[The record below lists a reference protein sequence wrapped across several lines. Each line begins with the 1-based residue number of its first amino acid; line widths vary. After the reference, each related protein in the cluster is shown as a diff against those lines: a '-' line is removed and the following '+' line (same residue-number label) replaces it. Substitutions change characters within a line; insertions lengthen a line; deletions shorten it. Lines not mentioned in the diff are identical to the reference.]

1 MRSRFSHVWLFA
13 TLWTIAHQAPLSM
26 GFSRQEYWS
35 RLPCRSP
42 GDIPNSGIKPPSL
55 TSPVLA
61 SRFFT
66 TSATCKAEVLLSSS
80 CSLTLII
87 SGPLVLFSP
96 LLIHTAFI
104 HPLFSCLTDMYH
116 LRAGSAF
123 SLRRPVVDL
132 NSIQN
137 YGNHHFSVEHNSSS
151 PVPSYPEPNLM
162 YWFKI

>member
-1 MRSRFSHVWLFA
+1 MAISHFLPGLASKILYKCSSPLQPNILFQLLLCVHEKSLQSCL
-13 TLWTIAHQAPLSM
+13 TLCNPMDYSHQAPLSM

-42 GDIPNSGIKPPSL
+42 GDLPNSGIKPPSF

-61 SRFFT
+61 REFFT
-66 TSATCKAEVLLSSS
+66 TSSTCKAEVLLSSS

-87 SGPLVLFSP
+87 SGPLVLLSP

-116 LRAGSAF
+116 LRAGSA
-123 SLRRPVVDL
+123 SLLDVL
-132 NSIQN
+132 
-137 YGNHHFSVEHNSSS
+137 
-151 PVPSYPEPNLM
+151 L
-162 YWFKI
+162 WT